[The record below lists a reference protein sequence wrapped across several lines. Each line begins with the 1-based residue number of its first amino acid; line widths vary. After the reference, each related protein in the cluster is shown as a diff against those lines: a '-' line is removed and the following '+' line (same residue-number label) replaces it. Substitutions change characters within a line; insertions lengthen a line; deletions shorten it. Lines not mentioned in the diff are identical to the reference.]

1 MENLKMSEIHRKRI
15 CEMVCKIYSEER
27 LKKIY
32 TVVHRLF
39 VYDRIETRCEEHI
52 TEKERLR
59 QRINGIL
66 DELEAE
72 KLRGIYLFL
81 LGLTGKAV

>member
-32 TVVHRLF
+32 AVVHRLF

-72 KLRGIYLFL
+72 KLSRIYLYL
-81 LGLTGKAV
+81 LSIAGKAV